1 MSFAAKAVK
10 KLGLGSA
17 VTGLLAPFSGDRA
30 ALPDPEQARSY
41 LERLRPDPRSSCLTA
56 RPEGFGRGT
65 EAELEIVLPVYNVE
79 RYLDASLDSIL
90 SQETSF
96 PFRVIAVD
104 DGSTDSSGALLDA
117 CSDPRL
123 TVIHQKNRG
132 LAGARNAGLDVS
144 TAPWLF
150 FLDSDDLLAPGALEA
165 LMASAHTHG
174 ASLVEGA
181 FALMDPE
188 GRVQGLRPHKDGIVD
203 PRADCYG
210 YAWGKL
216 ISAELFRDLCFPE
229 GYLFEDSL
237 QAQILYP
244 RLERQGLVACGL
256 ARETVRY
263 RQNPQ
268 GIVRSSHGNP
278 KSLDSLWITL
288 ALREDRR
295 RLGFEDDQTYY
306 EYLLNMLLL
315 TFRRTEALGDE
326 VGRAAFA
333 LQRDLLLRDFSAFST
348 ARPDFRMLERA
359 VREGDWGRCRLF
371 CSLH

>member
-17 VTGLLAPFSGDRA
+17 AAGLLAPFSGDRTP
-30 ALPDPEQARSY
+30 LPDPEQARAY
-41 LERLRPDPRSSCLTA
+41 LESLRPAPRSSCLTLRA
-56 RPEGFGRGT
+56 ESFGRGT
-65 EAELEIVLPVYNVE
+65 EAELDIVLPVYNVE
-79 RYLDASLDSIL
+79 RYLSASLDSIFF
-90 SQETSF
+90 QQTSF

-104 DGSTDSSGALLDA
+104 DGSTDSSGAILDA

-150 FLDSDDLLAPGALEA
+150 FLDSDDQLAPGALEA
-165 LMASAHTHG
+165 LMTAARAHG
-174 ASLVEGA
+174 AALVEGA
-181 FALMDPE
+181 FALMDPD
-188 GRVQGLRPHKDGIVD
+188 GKPLGLRPHKDGVVR

-216 ISAELFRDLCFPE
+216 IAAELFRDLCFPE

-237 QAQILYP
+237 QAQVLYP

-295 RLGFEDDQTYY
+295 RLGYENDQAYY

-326 VGRAAFA
+326 AVQAVFA
-333 LQRDLLLRDFSAFST
+333 LQRDLLLREFSDFST
-348 ARPDFRMLERA
+348 GRPDCGMLERA
-359 VREGDWGRCRLF
+359 VREGDWGRYRLF

>member
-1 MSFAAKAVK
+1 MPSWA
-10 KLGLGSA
+10 
-17 VTGLLAPFSGDRA
+17 
-30 ALPDPEQARSY
+30 
-41 LERLRPDPRSSCLTA
+41 
-56 RPEGFGRGT
+56 
-65 EAELEIVLPVYNVE
+65 
-79 RYLDASLDSIL
+79 
-90 SQETSF
+90 
-96 PFRVIAVD
+96 
-104 DGSTDSSGALLDA
+104 
-117 CSDPRL
+117 
-123 TVIHQKNRG
+123 
-132 LAGARNAGLDVS
+132 
-144 TAPWLF
+144 
-150 FLDSDDLLAPGALEA
+150 
-165 LMASAHTHG
+165 
-174 ASLVEGA
+174 
-181 FALMDPE
+181 
-188 GRVQGLRPHKDGIVD
+188 

-216 ISAELFRDLCFPE
+216 ISASLFRDLRFPE

-295 RLGFEDDQTYY
+295 RLGFEDDQTYF

>member
-1 MSFAAKAVK
+1 MSIAAKALR
-10 KLGLGSA
+10 KLGCGDA
-17 VTGLLAPFSGDRA
+17 AARLLSPLCSDRTP
-30 ALPDPEQARSY
+30 LPSPAEARAF
-41 LERLRPDPRSSCLTA
+41 LESLRPDPGSSCLTRRDPA
-56 RPEGFGRGT
+56 FGSS
-65 EAELEIVLPVYNVE
+65 ADVDLELILPVYNVE
-79 RYLDASLDSIL
+79 AYLPACLDSIF
-90 SQETSF
+90 SQETAVR
-96 PFRVIAVD
+96 FRVIAVD
-104 DGSTDSSGALLDA
+104 DGATDRSGEILEQYHDA
-117 CSDPRL
+117 RL
-123 TVIHQKNRG
+123 TVVHQKNRG
-132 LAGARNAGLDVS
+132 LAGARNAGLDRAS
-144 TAPWLF
+144 APWLF

-165 LMASAHTHG
+165 LFAMARAHG

-181 FALMDPE
+181 YAVVDPE
-188 GRVQGLRPHKDGIVD
+188 GRSVGLHSHREGVLD

-216 ISAELFRDLCFPE
+216 ISAGLFRDLCFPE